1 MMLNIYV
8 MIQGQRVIMNMS
20 PNRIIV
26 TDAFL
31 FVGSDRCEEAVW
43 FCRAVTEEPQAR
55 MTMMTG
61 SMSQAKTYARF
72 PAEDHEVD
80 WVSIQAPIK
89 SWNIGLSFPNFSK
102 VIAIIATKMN

>member
-1 MMLNIYV
+1 MSATLIASPSGKAISFISRNKLCLFLGDLAMMLNIYV

-61 SMSQAKTYARF
+61 SMSQAKTYTRL
-72 PAEDHEVD
+72 PAEDH
-80 WVSIQAPIK
+80 
-89 SWNIGLSFPNFSK
+89 
-102 VIAIIATKMN
+102 